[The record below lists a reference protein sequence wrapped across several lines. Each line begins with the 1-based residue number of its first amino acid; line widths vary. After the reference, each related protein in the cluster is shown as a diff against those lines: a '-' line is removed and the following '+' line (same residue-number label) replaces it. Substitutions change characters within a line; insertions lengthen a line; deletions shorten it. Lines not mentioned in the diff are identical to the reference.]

1 MKSES
6 IKHPVSIAIDG
17 PSGAG
22 KSTLAKRLA
31 AELHLLYVDTGAIYR
46 TIGCY
51 MQQNAIDPKDEPAVL
66 RALPQIQIELHY
78 DADGLQRMSLNG
90 ADVTEAIRKPEIS
103 KYASTV
109 SAYPGVRAFLLEMQ
123 RSFARQGSVIM
134 DGRDIG
140 TVVLPDADVKIFL
153 TASPEARAQ
162 RRCLELEQR
171 GTPQPLETVLADI
184 QQRDYD
190 DSHRAAAP
198 LRQAEDAVVL
208 DTTELDFQQS
218 FDALVQIIQER
229 AGV

>member
-1 MKSES
+1 MNERNN
-6 IKHPVSIAIDG
+6 HPISIAVDG

-31 AELHLLYVDTGAIYR
+31 SELHILYVDTGAIYR
-46 TIGCY
+46 TICCY
-51 MQQNAIDPKDEPAVL
+51 MQKNGSDPADEAAVL
-66 RALPQIQIELHY
+66 AALPQIHVALHY

-103 KYASTV
+103 KYASVV

-123 RSFARQGSVIM
+123 RDFARKGSVIM

-162 RRCLELEQR
+162 RRCLELQQR
-171 GTPQPLETVLADI
+171 GTPQPMETVLADI
-184 QQRDYD
+184 QKRDWD
-190 DSHRAAAP
+190 DSHRATAP
-198 LRQAEDAVVL
+198 LRQAEDAVVV
-208 DTTELDFQQS
+208 DTTELDFEQS
-218 FDALVQIIQER
+218 FAALLRVIQER
-229 AGV
+229 AAV